1 MSDSGD
7 AYRDLERRFRRLSLL
22 NEARGLLGWDWAT
35 MMPEASAESR
45 AETLAEL
52 GLIAHDMMT
61 DPALSDQLDAAED
74 AMDALSR

>member
-35 MMPEASAESR
+35 MMPEASA
-45 AETLAEL
+45 A
-52 GLIAHDMMT
+52 
-61 DPALSDQLDAAED
+61 
-74 AMDALSR
+74 

>member
-1 MSDSGD
+1 
-7 AYRDLERRFRRLSLL
+7 
-22 NEARGLLGWDWAT
+22 